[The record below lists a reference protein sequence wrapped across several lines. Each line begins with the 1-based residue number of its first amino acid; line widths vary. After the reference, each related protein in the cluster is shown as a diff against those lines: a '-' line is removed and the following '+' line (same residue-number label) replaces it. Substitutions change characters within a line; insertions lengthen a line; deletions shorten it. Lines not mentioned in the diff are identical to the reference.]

1 MKGGKQPG
9 AGRPKGSVTRPQIRD
24 YFTQEDIRN
33 LVDDAKTKA
42 KDGDA
47 TILRALIEQIFGKP
61 AQALEL
67 AGKDGEPI
75 TVQIVQYGSPST
87 L

>member
-33 LVDDAKTKA
+33 LVDDAVRFLKQ
-42 KDGDA
+42 G
-47 TILRALIEQIFGKP
+47 
-61 AQALEL
+61 LEL
-67 AGKDGEPI
+67 NPNSKNGKEFALTIGVPFK
-75 TVQIVQYGSPST
+75 
-87 L
+87 